1 MTGGSRSIDRGLAVV
16 EPPLPGILIS
26 YAAAAGTIASDGVGD
41 HSPYTQSLLNYL
53 EGPDLEINLLFRKVA
68 GYVQKKT
75 QGRQTPFEYGR
86 LPSESIFL
94 KTAVNQPAPE
104 TECDRLTASPY
115 DSLRISS
122 VTGVDYNNINL
133 PAAEIACKNAVEVYP
148 NESRIQFQYGRALN
162 KAEKHSEAIKWYKK
176 AADPQQAAR
185 WIEAALRAG
194 SDFSRKEMRNNS
206 DAWTL
211 QFRIALQKRLKNT
224 GVYNGTLDG
233 QFGPETR
240 RAIDAIFGKEL

>member
-1 MTGGSRSIDRGLAVV
+1 
-16 EPPLPGILIS
+16 
-26 YAAAAGTIASDGVGD
+26 
-41 HSPYTQSLLNYL
+41 
-53 EGPDLEINLLFRKVA
+53 
-68 GYVQKKT
+68 
-75 QGRQTPFEYGR
+75 
-86 LPSESIFL
+86 
-94 KTAVNQPAPE
+94 
-104 TECDRLTASPY
+104 
-115 DSLRISS
+115 
-122 VTGVDYNNINL
+122 
-133 PAAEIACKNAVEVYP
+133 
-148 NESRIQFQYGRALN
+148 
-162 KAEKHSEAIKWYKK
+162 
-176 AADPQQAAR
+176 DPQQAAR